1 MVNALRRGTFSLVEP
16 HPEARTRE
24 MRRAIV
30 ALGLTFLVAA
40 ALWRP
45 VAVPHLVKVP
55 SHVDLTTR
63 YEGTF
68 TLHIDT
74 ATNQP
79 LAHPTT
85 LPLEID
91 RRVPTLPAGGAHTA
105 VLEEAVTYWV
115 AGRTQRE
122 HHHYVIDRR
131 SMQHRDDP
139 RGWAFSPANRVVQA
153 GTYRVMPPLGTK
165 ADGRYRVDR
174 PKRR

>member
-1 MVNALRRGTFSLVEP
+1 
-16 HPEARTRE
+16 
-24 MRRAIV
+24 
-30 ALGLTFLVAA
+30 
-40 ALWRP
+40 
-45 VAVPHLVKVP
+45 VKVP

-63 YEGTF
+63 YEGPF

-115 AGRTQRE
+115 AGTTPRE

-131 SMQHRDDP
+131 SMQHRDDS
-139 RGWAFSPANRVVQA
+139 RGWAFSPANRVVPGGHLPRDAPPGDEGGRTVSDLGERA
-153 GTYRVMPPLGTK
+153 GPVVL
-165 ADGRYRVDR
+165 DGARSGPAAVVPR
-174 PKRR
+174 PCHRLRSVTTTQGRRR